1 MMTELKLTL
10 PDALAREAREA
21 GLLTAKAIEALLRDA
36 MRRKAARAFL
46 ANAERVAA
54 AGIAPLS
61 DAEIQTEIEA
71 VRKARRPRRA
81 NRR

>member
-1 MMTELKLTL
+1 MTELKLTL

-61 DAEIQTEIEA
+61 DAEIQVEVEA

>member
-1 MMTELKLTL
+1 MTELKLTL

-21 GLLTAKAIEALLRDA
+21 GLLTAKAIEAMLRDA

-46 ANAERVAA
+46 ANAEPVAA
-54 AGIAPLS
+54 AGIAPMT
-61 DAEIQTEIEA
+61 DEEIQAEVEA

>member
-1 MMTELKLTL
+1 MTELKLTL

>member
-1 MMTELKLTL
+1 MTELKLTL
-10 PDALAREAREA
+10 PDALARDAREA

-36 MRRKAARAFL
+36 MRRRAARAFL

-54 AGIAPLS
+54 AGIAPMNE
-61 DAEIQTEIEA
+61 AEIQTEVEA

>member
-1 MMTELKLTL
+1 MTELKLTL

-21 GLLTAKAIEALLRDA
+21 GLLTAKAIEEMLRDA

-54 AGIAPLS
+54 AGIAPMT
-61 DAEIQTEIEA
+61 DEEIQAEVEA
-71 VRKARRPRRA
+71 VRKARRSRRA

>member
-1 MMTELKLTL
+1 MTELKLTL

-21 GLLTAKAIEALLRDA
+21 GLLTAKAIEAMLRDA

-54 AGIAPLS
+54 AGIAPMS
-61 DAEIQTEIEA
+61 EADIQKEIEA
-71 VRKARRPRRA
+71 VRKARRTRRA

>member
-1 MMTELKLTL
+1 MTELKLTL
-10 PDALAREAREA
+10 PDALARKAREA
-21 GLLTAKAIEALLRDA
+21 GLLTAKAIEAMLRDA
-36 MRRKAARAFL
+36 MRRKAAHAFL

-54 AGIAPLS
+54 AGITPLS
-61 DAEIQTEIEA
+61 EADIQKEIDA

>member
-1 MMTELKLTL
+1 M
-10 PDALAREAREA
+10 
-21 GLLTAKAIEALLRDA
+21 LRDA

-46 ANAERVAA
+46 ANAKRVAA

-61 DAEIQTEIEA
+61 DAEIQVEVEA

>member
-1 MMTELKLTL
+1 MTELKLTL
-10 PDALAREAREA
+10 PDALARDAREA
-21 GLLTAKAIEALLRDA
+21 GLLTPKAIQALLREA

-54 AGIAPLS
+54 AGIAPMS
-61 DAEIQTEIEA
+61 EAQIQKEIEA
-71 VRKARRPRRA
+71 VRKTRRPRRA

>member
-1 MMTELKLTL
+1 MTELKLTL

-21 GLLTAKAIEALLRDA
+21 GLLTAKAIEAMLRDA

-61 DAEIQTEIEA
+61 DAEIQVEVEA
-71 VRKARRPRRA
+71 VRKARRTRRA

>member
-1 MMTELKLTL
+1 MTELKLTL

-21 GLLTAKAIEALLRDA
+21 GLLTAKAIEAMLRDA

-54 AGIAPLS
+54 AGIAPMT
-61 DAEIQTEIEA
+61 DEEIQSEVEA
-71 VRKARRPRRA
+71 VRKARRTRRA